1 LSEYASYDVGRALAP
16 SAARPQHS
24 RFSRTIQSEGGDRY
38 SRPQLSFDAAD
49 PFRRKT
55 ALSISPKNASPRT
68 SRRSALRR
76 QSLAWSP
83 CGTRPTGALHRRSD
97 PRKPRGKGSPRAAGG
112 SLPHILDSWL
122 LEIVTRRD
130 IPFVKFGGLTFLD
143 AAHVKDLL
151 ALLRFVEN
159 PRDRSQGSA

>member
-1 LSEYASYDVGRALAP
+1 LSEYASDDAGRALAP

-24 RFSRTIQSEGGDRY
+24 PFSRTIQSEGRDRY

-55 ALSISPKNASPRT
+55 AFDLAKERFTKNLRAERT
-68 SRRSALRR
+68 SSAKPRLVAARDEADRRATSSIRYSKAARKGLSSSSRRFSSAHPR
-76 QSLAWSP
+76 QLAARARHPSLHP
-83 CGTRPTGALHRRSD
+83 VREIRRSD
-97 PRKPRGKGSPRAAGG
+97 
-112 SLPHILDSWL
+112 
-122 LEIVTRRD
+122 V
-130 IPFVKFGGLTFLD
+130 LD

-151 ALLRFVEN
+151 ALPRFVEN